1 MFQSLTAHFVST
13 EFRTKQN
20 SLCMKITVNNKETEF
35 DGTSVSDLA
44 VQLQLPEKGV
54 AVAVNN
60 EMIPRSEW
68 SATPLAENANV
79 VIIKAACGG

>member
-1 MFQSLTAHFVST
+1 
-13 EFRTKQN
+13 
-20 SLCMKITVNNKETEF
+20 MKITVNNKETEF

-44 VQLQLPEKGV
+44 AQLQLPEKGV

-68 SATPLAENANV
+68 SATPL
-79 VIIKAACGG
+79 

>member
-44 VQLQLPEKGV
+44 AQLQLPEMECHTACRECQRGDNKS
-54 AVAVNN
+54 
-60 EMIPRSEW
+60 R
-68 SATPLAENANV
+68 LRR
-79 VIIKAACGG
+79 IIF